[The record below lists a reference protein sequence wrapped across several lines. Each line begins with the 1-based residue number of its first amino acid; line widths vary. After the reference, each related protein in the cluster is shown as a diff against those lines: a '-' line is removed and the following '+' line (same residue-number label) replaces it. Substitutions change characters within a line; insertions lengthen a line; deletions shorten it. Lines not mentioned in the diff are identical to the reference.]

1 MPKEMKKRLPNN
13 DGTKKTRV
21 AIIGTVGLPARYGGF
36 ETLAEHLATHMSENC
51 EMTVYCS
58 GKKYPKAERLK
69 TYKGAK
75 LVYIPLDA
83 NGISSILYDCLSILH
98 AILFTDVLIV
108 LGVSGGILFP
118 FVKWFTR
125 RKLIV
130 SIDGIEW
137 KRAKWGKYARWYL
150 WFAEYLAVKFSDADI
165 ADNEAI
171 QDYTAIRYK
180 SLSHI
185 IEYGADHTSF
195 QESTAD
201 DREKYAFL
209 NAPYYFSVCRI
220 EPENNVHLI
229 LQAFSQHPDKTHV
242 FVGNWNHSEY
252 GMALREKYEEFSHLI
267 MLDPIYDQ
275 RMLDVLRS
283 NCVAYVHGHS
293 AGGTNPSLV
302 EAMYLGCAVIAFGV
316 KYNVTTTQGRALY
329 FKDAASLSQVLASD
343 SEVQLSEN
351 ATLMKHIA
359 YKRYT
364 WANIAN
370 RYLHLVKRVYEG
382 RPSKRL
388 VSIASRVLRKEEF
401 DQFGVPHLRHTY
413 HFFEK
418 R

>member
-1 MPKEMKKRLPNN
+1 MRTKLRSRSKKGQP
-13 DGTKKTRV
+13 TRV
-21 AIIGTVGLPARYGGF
+21 AIIGTVGIPARYGGF
-36 ETLAEHLATHMSENC
+36 ETLAEHLTTHLSESC

-58 GKKYPKAERLK
+58 GKKYKKEERLK
-69 TYKGAK
+69 SYKGAK

-83 NGISSILYDCLSILH
+83 NGKSSILYDCISILH
-98 AILFTDVLIV
+98 ALFFSDVLIV
-108 LGVSGGILFP
+108 LGVSGGIMFP
-118 FVKWFTR
+118 FVKWFTN

-185 IEYGADHTSF
+185 IEYGADHASE
-195 QESTAD
+195 QKPEDAD
-201 DREKYAFL
+201 RAKYPFL
-209 NAPYYFSVCRI
+209 SGDYYFSVCRI
-220 EPENNVHLI
+220 EPENNVHHL
-229 LQAFSQHPDKTHV
+229 LDAFSQFPDKTYV
-242 FVGNWNHSEY
+242 FVGNWNHSDY
-252 GMALREKYEEFSHLI
+252 GKSLREKYAGYSHILI
-267 MLDPIYDQ
+267 LDPVYDQ
-275 RMLDVLRS
+275 RELDVLRT
-283 NCVAYVHGHS
+283 NCTAYVHGHS

-316 KYNVTTTQGRALY
+316 KYNITTTQRMASY
-329 FKDAASLSQVLASD
+329 FKDVNSLKQILERIDPISLKQ
-343 SEVQLSEN
+343 N
-351 ATLMKHIA
+351 AEMMKQIA

-364 WANIAN
+364 WATIAA
-370 RYLHLVKRVYEG
+370 RYNHLVNQVYEG

-388 VSIASRVLRKEEF
+388 VSSATRVLRKEEF
-401 DQFGVPHLRHTY
+401 DQFGIPHLRHTY

>member
-1 MPKEMKKRLPNN
+1 MKTPVPTNGKEKR
-13 DGTKKTRV
+13 KTRV
-21 AIIGTVGLPARYGGF
+21 AVIGTVGLPACYGGF
-36 ETLAEHLATHMSENC
+36 ETLAEHLATNMSETC
-51 EMTVYCS
+51 DMTVYCS
-58 GKKYPKAERLK
+58 GKKYKKSERLK

-83 NGISSILYDCLSILH
+83 NGKSSILYDCLSILH
-98 AILFTDVLIV
+98 AVLFSDVLIV
-108 LGVSGGILFP
+108 LGVSGGFLFP

-150 WFAEYLAVKFSDADI
+150 WLAEYLAVKFSDADI

-185 IEYGADHTSF
+185 IEYGADHASF
-195 QESTAD
+195 QEPLPE
-201 DREKYAFL
+201 DRINYPFL
-209 NAPYYFSVCRI
+209 NNPYYFSVCRI
-220 EPENNVHLI
+220 EPENNVHIL
-229 LQAFSQHPDKTHV
+229 LQAFSGFQDKTYV
-242 FVGNWNHSEY
+242 FVGNWNHSDY
-252 GMALREKYEEFSHLI
+252 GKALREKYSAFPNLI
-267 MLDPIYDQ
+267 ILDPIYDQ
-275 RMLDVLRS
+275 RTLDVLRS
-283 NCVAYVHGHS
+283 TAIAYVHGHS

-316 KYNVTTTQGRALY
+316 KYNVTTTQGRAVY
-329 FKDAASLSQVLASD
+329 FKDARSLIEILNTIDQSKLD
-343 SEVQLSEN
+343 EN
-351 ATLMKHIA
+351 ASIMKQIA
-359 YKRYT
+359 LKRYT
-364 WANIAN
+364 WETIAS

-401 DQFGVPHLRHTY
+401 DQLGIPHLRHTY